1 MANKH
6 IGEVSAS
13 EFAPGVVIRLD
24 MAGLAALEDEFGEF
38 NWSQRLFLGL
48 SMVAPSKMMAVLKA
62 GLRNNKG
69 TLFSTGDEMPEWPPE
84 KPFVVLAKKCQDAIT
99 MSIYGKPYEVWAA
112 ETNAPPEEED
122 DRPQGG
128 AEVL

>member
-13 EFAPGVVIRLD
+13 EFGGGIVIRLD
-24 MAGLAALEDEFGEF
+24 MAGFAALEDEFGEF
-38 NWSQRLFLGL
+38 TWSNRLFGGL
-48 SMVAPSKMMAVLKA
+48 AMVSSKKMASVLKY

-69 TLFSTGDEMPEWPPE
+69 TLFSTGDAMPEWPGD
-84 KPFVVLAKKCQDAIT
+84 KPLMVLAKKCQDAIT
-99 MSIYGKPYEVWAA
+99 MAIYGKPYEEWAA
-112 ETNAPPEEED
+112 STNEPQEVDED
-122 DRPQGG
+122 PQNG

>member
-1 MANKH
+1 MANRH

-13 EFAPGVVIRLD
+13 EFGGGVVLRLD

-38 NWSQRLFLGL
+38 TWSNRLFLGL
-48 SMVAPSKMMAVLKA
+48 SMVSASKMNAVLKA

-69 TLFSTGDEMPEWPPE
+69 TLFSSGDAMPEWPLD
-84 KPFVVLAKKCQDAIT
+84 KPFVLLAKKCQDAIT
-99 MSIYGKPYEVWAA
+99 MAIYGKPYEEWAA
-112 ETNAPPEEED
+112 STNEPQEADDPPPD
-122 DRPQGG
+122 G

>member
-13 EFAPGVVIRLD
+13 EFGGGVVIRLD
-24 MAGLAALEDEFGEF
+24 MAGLAELEDEFGEF
-38 NWSQRLFLGL
+38 TWANRLFLGL
-48 SMVAPSKMMAVLKA
+48 SMVAPSKMKAVLKA

-69 TLFSTGDEMPEWPPE
+69 TLFSTGDSMPEWPLD
-84 KPFVVLAKKCQDAIT
+84 KSFDVLAKKCQDAIT
-99 MSIYGKPYEVWAA
+99 MSIYGKSYQEWADQ
-112 ETNAPPEEED
+112 TNKPDED
-122 DRPQGG
+122 DDPPQNG